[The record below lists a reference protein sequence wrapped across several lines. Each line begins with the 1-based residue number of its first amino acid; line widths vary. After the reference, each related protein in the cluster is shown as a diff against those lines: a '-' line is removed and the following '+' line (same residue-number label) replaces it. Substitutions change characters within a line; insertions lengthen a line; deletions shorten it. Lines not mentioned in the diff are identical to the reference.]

1 VLLKA
6 LAGEDPAV
14 RAHAA
19 ATHRLLR
26 NPDGAFAPDIE
37 EAKRAFT
44 LSKER

>member
-1 VLLKA
+1 M
-6 LAGEDPAV
+6 AGDDAAV

-19 ATHRLLR
+19 ATERLLR
-26 NPDGAFAPDIE
+26 NPDGAFAPDID